1 MGQFLGQFT
10 IIGQQEQPFRV
21 IIQPTY
27 RKQSLFQIDQI
38 DDGWTTLRIVG
49 CRDYASRFVEHH
61 IGAVMN
67 FPNRP
72 AIDQYLIVFRVNART
87 GNANHLPVD
96 HDAPCGDI
104 LFAITPRRN
113 AGACQHLL

>member
-10 IIGQQEQPFRV
+10 IISQQEQPFRV

-27 RKQSLFQIDQI
+27 RKQTLFQVDQI
-38 DDGWTTLRIVG
+38 NHGRTTLRIVG
-49 CRDYASRFVEHH
+49 CGDYASRFVEHY
-61 IGAVMN
+61 ISAAMN
-67 FPNRP
+67 FPNGP
-72 AIDQYLIVFRVNART
+72 AIDQYLIVFWVNTST

-96 HDAPCGDI
+96 HNAPCGDI

-113 AGACQHLL
+113 ASTCQHLL

>member
-1 MGQFLGQFT
+1 
-10 IIGQQEQPFRV
+10 
-21 IIQPTY
+21 
-27 RKQSLFQIDQI
+27 
-38 DDGWTTLRIVG
+38 
-49 CRDYASRFVEHH
+49 
-61 IGAVMN
+61 MN
-67 FPNRP
+67 FSDRS